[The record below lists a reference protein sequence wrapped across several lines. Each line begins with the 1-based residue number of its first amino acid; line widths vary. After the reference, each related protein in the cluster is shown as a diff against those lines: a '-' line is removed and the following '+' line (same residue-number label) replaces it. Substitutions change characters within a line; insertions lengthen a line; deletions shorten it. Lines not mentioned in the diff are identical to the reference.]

1 MADEPQQRT
10 RPTPE
15 SERRDT
21 RNAGL
26 SYTRE
31 DAYSDLV
38 ERYRL
43 PALFALILALIGA
56 SRFEATR
63 PLEASF
69 IAVAVPVV
77 LLGAGAKPFLDA
89 RPELRAAGLGVA
101 LGVLALSELRIVGA
115 LFPSTA
121 SWALLGPPAL
131 LWIAGAL
138 AILTEALAARAGMR
152 SRLASCAGI
161 AIALAWYLPHHF
173 RDSDAFGTVLAGL
186 LVAVFAGGGS
196 GLLLGALAAKWARG
210 GT

>member
-1 MADEPQQRT
+1 MADEPRPRAPRT
-10 RPTPE
+10 PD
-15 SERRDT
+15 SERRDA
-21 RNAGL
+21 RSAGL

-31 DAYSDLV
+31 DAFSDLV

-43 PALFALILALIGA
+43 PALFTLLLALIGA

-69 IAVAVPVV
+69 IAIAVPVV
-77 LLGAGAKPFLDA
+77 MLGAGAKPFMAA
-89 RPELRAAGLGVA
+89 RLELRAAGLSVA
-101 LGVLALSELRIVGA
+101 LGVLTLSELRIVGA

-121 SWALLGPPAL
+121 SWALFGPPAL
-131 LWIAGAL
+131 LWIAGGL
-138 AILTEALAARAGMR
+138 AILTEAIAARAGMR

-161 AIALAWYLPHHF
+161 ALALALYLPQHF
-173 RDSDAFGTVLAGL
+173 RDGEALGTVLAGL

-196 GLLLGALAAKWARG
+196 GLLLGALAARWARS